1 MGYRLFI
8 KASFI
13 ALWIA
18 VAFWLGAGSLQAQK
32 QTSGKNRFPGEH
44 ADEKINPRR
53 PDKQVSD
60 LTSSV
65 ASKLPHAVANGRKI
79 AIRNLRRDANEH
91 VKKLVK
97 DKVASEDD
105 QKRSEA
111 DIQKITDKHIAE
123 IDQLVASKEQ
133 DIMAV

>member
-32 QTSGKNRFPGEH
+32 RTSGKNKFPGEH
-44 ADEKINPRR
+44 ADEKLNPQR

-65 ASKLPHAVANGRKI
+65 AEKLPQTSVNGRKI
-79 AIRNLRRDANEH
+79 AIRNL
-91 VKKLVK
+91 
-97 DKVASEDD
+97 
-105 QKRSEA
+105 
-111 DIQKITDKHIAE
+111 
-123 IDQLVASKEQ
+123 IDQDLFGA
-133 DIMAV
+133 MAGDNIRHSPLTHDLKV